1 MVYMLVLTFTD
12 PSNCFSYLAYS
23 STEAGRTSSRVRKD
37 IFWQI
42 GYQESHPED
51 KNTIHGQLEQ
61 YKSFD
66 AAIPLEERGDV
77 VRCVIK
83 PTNYLHTGYQ
93 PIGINQI
100 HNIPVSDGHARPVQH
115 LYIQPN
121 PMLDSADDVESVT
134 LDSDSDSDSD

>member
-1 MVYMLVLTFTD
+1 MAYIAVLTFTD

-23 STEAGRTSSRVRKD
+23 STDANRSISRIRKD

-61 YKSFD
+61 IKSFD
-66 AAIPLEERGDV
+66 AALPLEERGDV

-83 PTNYLHTGYQ
+83 PDNSLHTGYQ
-93 PIGINQI
+93 PIGINQDYQI
-100 HNIPVSDGHARPVQH
+100 TISDGYARPIQH

-121 PMLDSADDVESVT
+121 LLADSADDLVSIDSE
-134 LDSDSDSDSD
+134 SDSDSD